1 VKKSFLLVGV
11 ALLGF
16 GVAVVAV
23 ILGDRPASSS
33 PSSSAP
39 GAAAPFASY
48 VAGAGIAETGRGNV
62 AVGTAVFGVVAEL
75 YVRVGDQV
83 KAGDPLF
90 KIDDRDLQARRAV
103 ARAGVEEAEA
113 RLAKPAHRL
122 EFLARL
128 QHKDNSAVSAQ
139 LLSDARDDVR
149 AAQSALASA
158 HAAEAQIRIDIER
171 CLVRAPAAGRI
182 LQVNTRVGE
191 YVEGGGKAGPLLL
204 LGDDSRIYLRVD
216 VDESDAWRVRPEAP
230 ARATVRGNPRLVTA
244 LRFEY
249 VEPYVAPKT
258 SMTGQSTER
267 SDVRVLQ
274 VVYSF
279 ERGKLPVYLGQQM
292 DVFIAAPPVPP
303 GAAARTP

>member
-1 VKKSFLLVGV
+1 MRKSILLPVV

-16 GVAVVAV
+16 GIAVLAVVYS
-23 ILGDRPASSS
+23 DRPASSAPP
-33 PSSSAP
+33 PS
-39 GAAAPFASY
+39 AAAVTAPFASY

-62 AVGTAVFGVVAEL
+62 EVGTAVFGVIAEL
-75 YVRVGDQV
+75 YVRVGDGV
-83 KAGDPLF
+83 KRGDPLF
-90 KIDDRDLQARRAV
+90 RIDDRELRAQLAVAQARV
-103 ARAGVEEAEA
+103 GEAEA
-113 RLAKPAHRL
+113 GLAKPRHRL

-128 QHKDNSAVSAQ
+128 NNKDKGAVSGQ
-139 LLSDARDDVR
+139 LLSDARDDAR
-149 AAQSALASA
+149 TAQSALASA
-158 HAAEAQIRIDIER
+158 QAELAQIRTDIER
-171 CLVRAPAAGRI
+171 RLVRAPSAGRI

-204 LGDDSRIYLRVD
+204 LGDDSHIYLRVD
-216 VDESDAWRVRPEAP
+216 IDESDAWRIRPEAA
-230 ARATVRGNPRLVTA
+230 ARAYVRGNPHLMAT

-279 ERGKLPVYLGQQM
+279 ERGTLPVYLGQQM

-303 GAAARTP
+303 AAATRPR